1 MQLQLKIAENSV
13 RVVALPALAK
23 EYVMRSVRV
32 FFKKE
37 GRTKY
42 ISHLDLNRFM
52 LKIIRKSKIPVW
64 FSEGY
69 NPHPYITF
77 ALPLS
82 LGFESDYEV
91 MDIRLDDDSYSN
103 DSVFNALSGLLP
115 VGFELIK
122 CTDPIMKA
130 GQVCFA
136 DYKIVFD
143 SEDSSVVN
151 ELYSFLKSD
160 SIISSKKTKKG
171 TIKEIDLKNYIKDFS
186 LNGTTLN
193 LTLAAG
199 GSNNLNPKLVLDAYS
214 SFKSVS
220 LPYYTITR
228 TMLYNDNMEI
238 FK

>member
-1 MQLQLKIAENSV
+1 
-13 RVVALPALAK
+13 
-23 EYVMRSVRV
+23 MRSVRV

-122 CTDPIMKA
+122 CSDPIMKA

-151 ELYSFLKSD
+151 ELYSFMQSD
-160 SIISSKKTKKG
+160 SIVSSKKTKKG

>member
-1 MQLQLKIAENSV
+1 
-13 RVVALPALAK
+13 
-23 EYVMRSVRV
+23 MRSVRV

-37 GRTKY
+37 GRAKY

-64 FSEGY
+64 YSEGF

-82 LGFESDYEV
+82 LGFESSYEI

-103 DSVFNALSGLLP
+103 DSVFSALSGLLP
-115 VGFELIK
+115 VGFKLFK
-122 CTDPIMKA
+122 CADPIMKA
-130 GQVCFA
+130 GQVGFA

-143 SEDSSVVN
+143 SEDSSLVN
-151 ELYSFLKSD
+151 ELYSFLQSE

-171 TIKEIDLKNYIKDFS
+171 TVKEIELKDYIKDFS
-186 LNGTTLN
+186 VNGTTLN

-199 GSNNLNPKLVLDAYS
+199 GSNNLNPKLVLDEYAS
-214 SFKSVS
+214 SKSVS
-220 LPYYTITR
+220 LPYYSITR
-228 TMLYNDNMEI
+228 TMLYNENTEQ

>member
-1 MQLQLKIAENSV
+1 
-13 RVVALPALAK
+13 
-23 EYVMRSVRV
+23 MRSVRV
-32 FFKKE
+32 FLRKK

-64 FSEGY
+64 FSEGF

-115 VGFELIK
+115 VGFELIE
-122 CTDPIMKA
+122 CADPIMKA

-151 ELYSFLKSD
+151 ELYSFLQSD
-160 SIISSKKTKKG
+160 SIVSSKKTKKG
-171 TIKEIDLKNYIKDFS
+171 TIKEIELKDYIKDFS
-186 LNGTTLN
+186 VHGTTLN

-199 GSNNLNPKLVLDAYS
+199 GSNNLNPKLVLDAYA
-214 SFKSVS
+214 SFKCIS
-220 LPYYTITR
+220 LPYCNITR
-228 TMLYNDNMEI
+228 TMLYNENMEI

>member
-1 MQLQLKIAENSV
+1 
-13 RVVALPALAK
+13 
-23 EYVMRSVRV
+23 MRSVRV

-37 GRTKY
+37 GRAKY

-64 FSEGY
+64 YSEGF

-82 LGFESDYEV
+82 LGFESSYEI

-122 CTDPIMKA
+122 CEDPIMKA

-136 DYKIVFD
+136 DYKIIFD
-143 SEDSSVVN
+143 SEDGSVLN
-151 ELYSFLKSD
+151 NLYNFLQSD
-160 SIISSKKTKKG
+160 SIVSSKKTKKG
-171 TIKEIDLKNYIKDFS
+171 TVKEIELKDYIKDFS
-186 LNGTTLN
+186 VNGTTLN
-193 LTLAAG
+193 LTLSAG
-199 GSNNLNPKLVLDAYS
+199 GINNLNPKLVLDAYAS
-214 SFKSVS
+214 YKNTS
-220 LPYYTITR
+220 LPYYSITR
-228 TMLYNDNMEI
+228 TMLYNENMEY

>member
-1 MQLQLKIAENSV
+1 
-13 RVVALPALAK
+13 
-23 EYVMRSVRV
+23 MRSVRV

-151 ELYSFLKSD
+151 ELYSFLQSD
-160 SIISSKKTKKG
+160 SIVSSKKTKKG

-199 GSNNLNPKLVLDAYS
+199 GSNNLNPKLVLDAYT

-220 LPYYTITR
+220 LPYYNITR
-228 TMLYNDNMEI
+228 TMLYNENMEI

>member
-1 MQLQLKIAENSV
+1 
-13 RVVALPALAK
+13 
-23 EYVMRSVRV
+23 MRSVRV

-122 CTDPIMKA
+122 CSDPIMKA

-151 ELYSFLKSD
+151 ELYSFLQSD
-160 SIISSKKTKKG
+160 SIVSSKKTKKG

-214 SFKSVS
+214 SSKSVS